1 MKVILLQDVPN
12 VGKKYEVKNVSDGYG
27 RNFLLAKNLA
37 KIATIQAVQAAEKE
51 KKRTEGEKKLH
62 EDLLIKNLEGLE
74 GLKIEVKAKANKKG
88 HLFAAIH
95 PEEIAKILKEQ
106 EHLDIPA
113 EMIELSQPIK
123 EIGEYK
129 IKVKDKEF
137 LLVVISPA
145 KGEARQRRQ

>member
-12 VGKKYEVKNVSDGYG
+12 VGKKYEIKKVSDGYG

-37 KIATIQAVQAAEKE
+37 KIATTQAIEEVARLKKQLEQEKE
-51 KKRTEGEKKLH
+51 IQQDILEKN
-62 EDLLIKNLEGLE
+62 IKALD
-74 GLKIEVKAKANKKG
+74 GLKITIKEKTNDKG

-95 PEEIAKILKEQ
+95 QEEIAKILKEQ
-106 EHLDIPA
+106 EHLEIPK
-113 EMIELSQPIK
+113 EMIELEKPIK

-137 LLVVISPA
+137 VLVVT
-145 KGEARQRRQ
+145 

>member
-37 KIATIQAVQAAEKE
+37 KIATIQAIQAAEKE

-62 EDLLIKNLEGLE
+62 EDLLGKNLEDLE
-74 GLKIEVKAKANKKG
+74 GLKIEIKAKVNEKG

-95 PEEIAKILKEQ
+95 PEEISKILKEQ
-106 EHLDIPA
+106 EHLEIPA
-113 EMIELSQPIK
+113 EMIKLEKPIK
-123 EIGEYK
+123 EIGKYK
-129 IKVKDKEF
+129 IKVEDKEF
-137 LLVVISPA
+137 ILEVV
-145 KGEARQRRQ
+145 